1 MRLCWQGRFPLTPP
15 AISIADLVGRI
26 ELSPTVIRITLD
38 LHRLGEA
45 LNMSAI
51 DAAEMEEIVI
61 DSPIALKRRGVEA
74 KLVVGGD
81 SAMAIEPDEN
91 LIEAIATA
99 RKLFADLQSGE
110 AASVLELATRHNVDR
125 SHISRTLPLAFLAPD
140 IVTAI
145 IDGRTEPGLTLSR
158 IKRLKL
164 PASWQDQRQLLGFR

>member
-1 MRLCWQGRFPLTPP
+1 MS
-15 AISIADLVGRI
+15 SI
-26 ELSPTVIRITLD
+26 EF
-38 LHRLGEA
+38 
-45 LNMSAI
+45 
-51 DAAEMEEIVI
+51 EEIVI
-61 DSPIALKRRGVEA
+61 DAPIALKRRGVEA

-81 SAMAIEPDEN
+81 SAMAVEPEEN

-99 RKLFADLQSGE
+99 RKWFADLQSGE
-110 AASVLELATRHNVDR
+110 AASVLELAEFNKVDR

-164 PASWQDQRQLLGFR
+164 PASWQDQRQLLGIR